1 MLMASSRVIASR
13 SPPNSDLPR
22 DSPTSSIN
30 IHSDQ
35 AARGFGSMNMDEIFR
50 NIYPDSTSFDNG
62 AAGGEAA
69 SGGGLSSVDGGD
81 GGVRNGGGSKTV
93 EEVWRD
99 IVTGGGGGGGGGV
112 SGGETAMTLEDFL
125 AKAGAVNEED
135 VRVPAVVTMP
145 PPPPA
150 VGGFGME
157 GVMMSPAPGV
167 PAVQFAAAG
176 CVQNVIG
183 VEFGSGMAAVS
194 GSVGGGGRG
203 KRRVAVDEVP
213 LDKAT
218 QQKQRRMIKNRESAA
233 RSRER
238 KQAYT
243 VEMEA
248 MVTSL
253 EEEHARLLREELMEN
268 LIPVVE
274 KRRPPR
280 LLRSTRSI

>member
-1 MLMASSRVIASR
+1 MKSGRQLKFMLMASSKVIASR

-35 AARGFGSMNMDEIFR
+35 PTRGFGSMNMDEIFR
-50 NIYPDSTSFDNG
+50 NIYPDSTSFDT
-62 AAGGEAA
+62 AAAGEAA
-69 SGGGLSSVDGGD
+69 VDGGD
-81 GGVRNGGGSKTV
+81 GGVTNGGESKTV
-93 EEVWRD
+93 DEVWRD
-99 IVTGGGGGGGGGV
+99 YVAGGGGGGGG
-112 SGGETAMTLEDFL
+112 EPAMTLEDFL

-150 VGGFGME
+150 MGGYGME
-157 GVMMSPAPGV
+157 AMMSPAPGV

-183 VEFGSGMAAVS
+183 VDYGSGMAAVS
-194 GSVGGGGRG
+194 GSGAGGGGRG

-238 KQAYT
+238 KQ
-243 VEMEA
+243 V
-248 MVTSL
+248 
-253 EEEHARLLREELMEN
+253 
-268 LIPVVE
+268 
-274 KRRPPR
+274 
-280 LLRSTRSI
+280 

>member
-1 MLMASSRVIASR
+1 MLMASSKVIASR

-22 DSPTSSIN
+22 ESPTSSIN

-35 AARGFGSMNMDEIFR
+35 AIRGFGSMNMDEIFR
-50 NIYPDSTSFDNG
+50 NIYPDSAAFDNG
-62 AAGGEAA
+62 GGEAA
-69 SGGGLSSVDGGD
+69 GAEGLSAVEGADGV
-81 GGVRNGGGSKTV
+81 VRNGNGNKTV

-99 IVTGGGGGGGGGV
+99 IVSGGGGGGGEPG
-112 SGGETAMTLEDFL
+112 MTLEDFL

-145 PPPPA
+145 PPPPT

-157 GVMMSPAPGV
+157 AVMMSPAPGV
-167 PAVQFAAAG
+167 PAVQFGAAG

-183 VEFGSGMAAVS
+183 VDFGSGMPAGS

-203 KRRVAVDEVP
+203 KRRVAVDDVP

-238 KQAYT
+238 KQ
-243 VEMEA
+243 VWL
-248 MVTSL
+248 SL
-253 EEEHARLLREELMEN
+253 SLFFFFFFFLLSRIFYCCCFPPILKSIN
-268 LIPVVE
+268 LFTI
-274 KRRPPR
+274 
-280 LLRSTRSI
+280 

>member
-1 MLMASSRVIASR
+1 MLMASSKVIASR

-35 AARGFGSMNMDEIFR
+35 PPRGFGSMNMDEIFR
-50 NIYPDSTSFDNG
+50 NIYPDSASFDS
-62 AAGGEAA
+62 A
-69 SGGGLSSVDGGD
+69 GD
-81 GGVRNGGGSKTV
+81 GGAMNGKTV

-99 IVTGGGGGGGGGV
+99 MVTGGGD
-112 SGGETAMTLEDFL
+112 APMTLEAFL
-125 AKAGAVNEED
+125 TKAGAVNEED
-135 VRVPAVVTMP
+135 V
-145 PPPPA
+145 
-150 VGGFGME
+150 
-157 GVMMSPAPGV
+157 GV
-167 PAVQFAAAG
+167 PAAG
-176 CVQNVIG
+176 CVQSVIG
-183 VEFGSGMAAVS
+183 VEFGSG
-194 GSVGGGGRG
+194 RG
-203 KRRVAVDEVP
+203 KRRAAAEEVP

-248 MVTSL
+248 QVTSL
-253 EEEHARLLREELMEN
+253 EEEHEMLLRQEAEMNRKRYKQLMEN

-280 LLRSTRSI
+280 VLRSTRSI

>member
-1 MLMASSRVIASR
+1 MLMASPRVIAS
-13 SPPNSDLPR
+13 NSDLPR
-22 DSPTSSIN
+22 DSPPSSIN

-35 AARGFGSMNMDEIFR
+35 PARGFGSMNMDEIFR
-50 NIYPDSTSFDNG
+50 NICPDSASFDAG
-62 AAGGEAA
+62 AGEAAAAGGF
-69 SGGGLSSVDGGD
+69 LPGD
-81 GGVRNGGGSKTV
+81 GGLRSVKTT

-99 IVTGGGGGGGGGV
+99 IVIGGGG
-112 SGGETAMTLEDFL
+112 EAAAMTLEAFL
-125 AKAGAVNEED
+125 TKAGAVNEEE
-135 VRVPAVVTMP
+135 VGVPAP
-145 PPPPA
+145 PP

-157 GVMMSPAPGV
+157 GVMVNPAPAG
-167 PAVQFAAAG
+167 AQFAPAG

-183 VEFGSGMAAVS
+183 GMEFGSG
-194 GSVGGGGRG
+194 SVGGGGGRG

-248 MVTSL
+248 QVTAL
-253 EEEHARLLREELMEN
+253 EDEHARLLRQEAEMNRERYKQLMEN
-268 LIPVVE
+268 IIPVVE

-280 LLRSTRSI
+280 VLRSTRSM

>member
-1 MLMASSRVIASR
+1 MLMASSKVIASR

-30 IHSDQ
+30 IHPDQ

-50 NIYPDSTSFDNG
+50 SIYPDPASFDSG
-62 AAGGEAA
+62 GDPDAAGGFAA
-69 SGGGLSSVDGGD
+69 AD
-81 GGVRNGGGSKTV
+81 GGVRNDGGSKTV

-99 IVTGGGGGGGGGV
+99 IVAGGGRG
-112 SGGETAMTLEDFL
+112 SGGEAPMTLEAFL
-125 AKAGAVNEED
+125 TKAGAVNEED
-135 VRVPAVVTMP
+135 VGVPAV
-145 PPPPA
+145 

-157 GVMMSPAPGV
+157 GVMMNPAPGV

-183 VEFGSGMAAVS
+183 VEFGSG
-194 GSVGGGGRG
+194 SVGGGGRG
-203 KRRVAVDEVP
+203 KRRAAADEVP

-248 MVTSL
+248 HVTSL
-253 EEEHARLLREELMEN
+253 EEEHARLLRQEAETNRERYKQLMEN

-280 LLRSTRSI
+280 VLRSTRSI

>member
-1 MLMASSRVIASR
+1 MLMASPRVIAS
-13 SPPNSDLPR
+13 NSDLPR
-22 DSPTSSIN
+22 DSPPSSIN

-35 AARGFGSMNMDEIFR
+35 PVRGFGSMNMDEIFR
-50 NIYPDSTSFDNG
+50 NICPDSASFDTG
-62 AAGGEAA
+62 AGEAAAAGGF
-69 SGGGLSSVDGGD
+69 LPGD
-81 GGVRNGGGSKTV
+81 GGLRSVKTT

-99 IVTGGGGGGGGGV
+99 IVIGGGG
-112 SGGETAMTLEDFL
+112 EAAAMTLEAFL
-125 AKAGAVNEED
+125 TKAGAVNEEE
-135 VRVPAVVTMP
+135 VGVPAP
-145 PPPPA
+145 PPPVA

-157 GVMMSPAPGV
+157 GVMVNPAP
-167 PAVQFAAAG
+167 ATAQFAAAG

-183 VEFGSGMAAVS
+183 GMEFGS

-248 MVTSL
+248 QVTAL
-253 EEEHARLLREELMEN
+253 EDEHARLLRQEAEMNRDRYKQLMEN
-268 LIPVVE
+268 IIPVVE

-280 LLRSTRSI
+280 VLRSTRSM

>member
-1 MLMASSRVIASR
+1 MLMASSKVIASR

-30 IHSDQ
+30 IHFDQ

-50 NIYPDSTSFDNG
+50 NIYPDSTSFDS
-62 AAGGEAA
+62 A
-69 SGGGLSSVDGGD
+69 SD
-81 GGVRNGGGSKTV
+81 GGVMNGKTV

-99 IVTGGGGGGGGGV
+99 IVTGGGD
-112 SGGETAMTLEDFL
+112 APMTLEAFL
-125 AKAGAVNEED
+125 TKAGAVNEED
-135 VRVPAVVTMP
+135 VGVPAMP
-145 PPPPA
+145 PP
-150 VGGFGME
+150 
-157 GVMMSPAPGV
+157 VMMNPAPGI
-167 PAVQFAAAG
+167 PAAQFAAAG
-176 CVQNVIG
+176 CVQSVIG
-183 VEFGSGMAAVS
+183 VEFGSG
-194 GSVGGGGRG
+194 RG
-203 KRRVAVDEVP
+203 KRRAAAEEVP

-248 MVTSL
+248 QVTSL
-253 EEEHARLLREELMEN
+253 EEEHEMLLTQEAEMNRKRYQQLMEN

-280 LLRSTRSI
+280 VLRSTRSI

>member
-1 MLMASSRVIASR
+1 MLMASSRVMASR

-22 DSPTSSIN
+22 DSPPSSIN

-50 NIYPDSTSFDNG
+50 NICPDS
-62 AAGGEAA
+62 AGEAA
-69 SGGGLSSVDGGD
+69 AVGGFLPGD
-81 GGVRNGGGSKTV
+81 GGVRNGKTA

-99 IVTGGGGGGGGGV
+99 IVIGGGG
-112 SGGETAMTLEDFL
+112 EAAAMTLEVFL
-125 AKAGAVNEED
+125 SKAGAVDED
-135 VRVPAVVTMP
+135 EVGVTAPAP
-145 PPPPA
+145 APA

-157 GVMMSPAPGV
+157 GVMVNHAPG
-167 PAVQFAAAG
+167 AQFAAAG

-183 VEFGSGMAAVS
+183 MEFGS

-203 KRRVAVDEVP
+203 KRRVAVDEAP

-248 MVTSL
+248 QVTTL
-253 EEEHARLLREELMEN
+253 EEEQARLLRQEAEMNRERYKQLMEN
-268 LIPVVE
+268 IIPVVE

-280 LLRSTRSI
+280 VLRRTRSM

>member
-1 MLMASSRVIASR
+1 MLMASSKVIASR

-50 NIYPDSTSFDNG
+50 NIYPDSTSFDS
-62 AAGGEAA
+62 A
-69 SGGGLSSVDGGD
+69 GD
-81 GGVRNGGGSKTV
+81 GGVMNGKTV

-99 IVTGGGGGGGGGV
+99 IVTGGGD
-112 SGGETAMTLEDFL
+112 APMTLEAFL
-125 AKAGAVNEED
+125 TKAGAVNEED
-135 VRVPAVVTMP
+135 VGVPAMP
-145 PPPPA
+145 PP
-150 VGGFGME
+150 
-157 GVMMSPAPGV
+157 VMMNPAPGV
-167 PAVQFAAAG
+167 PAAQFAAAG
-176 CVQNVIG
+176 CVQSVIG
-183 VEFGSGMAAVS
+183 VEFGGAS
-194 GSVGGGGRG
+194 GGRG
-203 KRRVAVDEVP
+203 KRRAAVAEEAP

-233 RSRER
+233 KSRER

-248 MVTSL
+248 QVTSL
-253 EEEHARLLREELMEN
+253 EEEHEMLLRQEAEMNRKRYQQLMEN

-280 LLRSTRSI
+280 VLRSTRSI